1 MRAILV
7 IAALCGFF
15 AVLFGALGAHFLSGV
30 MTEKGSA
37 QFKTANLYHLI
48 HSLALF
54 GCGLLYPL
62 VEKSSKAV
70 VYLKLSATG
79 FIAGIFLFSG
89 TLYYVAILPA
99 GPFHYLIPLGGL
111 FYMAGWLMLG
121 ACAFCLKAK

>member
-1 MRAILV
+1 MRPLLV

-15 AVLFGALGAHFLSGV
+15 AVLLGALGTHFLSGF
-30 MTEKGSA
+30 MTEKGPA

-62 VEKSSKAV
+62 VKKSQKAA

-79 FIAGIFLFSG
+79 FVAGIFLFSG
-89 TLYYVAILPA
+89 MLYYVAILPA

-111 FYMAGWLMLG
+111 FYMTGWLMLG
-121 ACAFCLKAK
+121 VCAFLLKAK